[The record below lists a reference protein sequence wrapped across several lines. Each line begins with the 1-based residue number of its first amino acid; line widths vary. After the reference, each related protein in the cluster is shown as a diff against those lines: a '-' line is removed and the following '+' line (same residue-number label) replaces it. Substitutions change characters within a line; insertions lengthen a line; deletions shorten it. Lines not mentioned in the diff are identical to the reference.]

1 MGALTRE
8 RGHRRVKLGSRFL
21 RPEEVLTAASPPS
34 HPPPPIEEALVGL
47 GSLADVGWAEVGQ
60 QNDGLA
66 SISPES
72 LGRQW
77 PREWTLLMEQASLGC
92 KNPRAEESL
101 LAPVGLPSV

>member
-21 RPEEVLTAASPPS
+21 RPEEVLTAASPP
-34 HPPPPIEEALVGL
+34 PPPPIEEALVGL

-66 SISPES
+66 SVKSRKS
-72 LGRQW
+72 G
-77 PREWTLLMEQASLGC
+77 ASV
-92 KNPRAEESL
+92 
-101 LAPVGLPSV
+101 AP